1 VGPTDRLA
9 TASGQADAD
18 NALAHAEKGTMTS
31 GGLGVTAACALRTAL
46 DTGRNVTAGS
56 ADLGLA

>member
-18 NALAHAEKGTMTS
+18 NALAHAEKGTMTAS
-31 GGLGVTAACALRTAL
+31 TAAITGVGQIAL
-46 DTGRNVTAGS
+46 
-56 ADLGLA
+56 